1 MDYKYLSNLMKND
14 KKEIVKIY
22 DETGKLIFKKNSNA
36 FWVEFQYKKNKLSGY
51 KTSDGIIWNYK

>member
-1 MDYKYLSNLMKND
+1 MKND